1 MLNLYDSSPRP
12 RKTQKLRAWID
23 AIVALGLLGLVVLAL
38 AFPRILPSALG
49 LGGSRQADTVPT
61 TRAWAYANPEPVARA
76 WASGLE
82 PSLVVACRSTLSQL
96 RGPGFMKAALAPKLD
111 ARSRQPGADEAQDAI
126 SSLGSDDQ
134 SSAPACA
141 GLTTRSLPARDM
153 QRRSE
158 DVRPRPA
165 CCLRCSV
172 CSRSSPGSAAQPPH
186 GCRRSRLLAVPSRRS
201 RSGGRIARPRAS
213 SPSSQWP
220 AQGLRARRLPPQQM
234 RPSHPS
240 FE

>member
-23 AIVALGLLGLVVLAL
+23 AIVALGLFGLGVLAL

-134 SSAPACA
+134 FLGACLRWAYDAIAPCERHAKALGGREAEAC
-141 GLTTRSLPARDM
+141 LLPPVQRVLAVEPWKRCAAAARLPSVAAACGAIAQVM
-153 QRRSE
+153 QRRT
-158 DVRPRPA
+158 DRPA
-165 CCLRCSV
+165 
-172 CSRSSPGSAAQPPH
+172 A
-186 GCRRSRLLAVPSRRS
+186 
-201 RSGGRIARPRAS
+201 
-213 SPSSQWP
+213 
-220 AQGLRARRLPPQQM
+220 GL
-234 RPSHPS
+234 
-240 FE
+240 